1 MNLRRRWPALAAAAA
16 LVLSLAAT
24 TAFAGTATSQ
34 RSDMGS
40 ADVKVAYLVDGLDIP
55 YWDYVYQGAKQV
67 GRSLG
72 LDVVAY
78 DFHHD
83 PAQQVA
89 LTKTAISQGVKG
101 IILSPNSS
109 ASAPAT
115 LKLAAEANIPVVFAF
130 IGTDSGKY
138 ASLITSA
145 DYQQGIAVGNHMKTL
160 LGGSGEVVC
169 ACLDLT
175 RANARLKMNGF
186 KKAIAGSNVKLVQ
199 VEQAKDYS
207 IAESS
212 RFVRNMLTAHP
223 NAKGIFAMFDNSTL
237 GAVAGVKAL
246 GKKPGTD
253 IKIVG
258 LDGSPQ
264 TLAYVKSGL
273 VNAMSVQQAIGGGK
287 AAARTLAKVM
297 KGQKVPHQV
306 NLAEPL
312 VTKANYSKM
321 IGWVQGN
328 VFPKNAK

>member
-1 MNLRRRWPALAAAAA
+1 MNVKRTWPALAAIAA
-16 LVLSLAAT
+16 LVLAVAAS
-24 TAFAGTATSQ
+24 ALAGTATPQ
-34 RSDMGS
+34 RSGS
-40 ADVKVAYLVDGLDIP
+40 SSSGVKVAYLVDGLDIP

-67 GRSLG
+67 GKSLG

-89 LTKTAISQGVKG
+89 QTKIAISQGVKG

-115 LKLAAEANIPVVFAF
+115 LKLAAAAKIPVVFAF
-130 IGTDSGKY
+130 IGADSGTY

-145 DYQQGIAVGNHMKTL
+145 DYQQGIAVGNYMKKL

-175 RANARLKMNGF
+175 RANARLKMSGF
-186 KKAIAGSNVKLVQ
+186 KKAIAGSGVKLVQ

-207 IAESS
+207 IGESS
-212 RFVRNMLTAHP
+212 GFVRNMLTAHP
-223 NAKGIFAMFDNSTL
+223 SVRGIFSMFDNSTL

-253 IKIVG
+253 VKIVG

-264 TLAYVKSGL
+264 TLADVKKGL

-287 AAARTLAKVM
+287 AAARTLAKVL
-297 KGQKVPHQV
+297 KGQKVPRQV
-306 NLAEPL
+306 NLSEPL
-312 VTKANYSKM
+312 VTKANYTKM
-321 IGWVQGN
+321 IGWVQSN
-328 VFPKNAK
+328 VFPRNAK

>member
-1 MNLRRRWPALAAAAA
+1 MTRKRRWSVLGAAVGLILALATTSA
-16 LVLSLAAT
+16 LGGT
-24 TAFAGTATSQ
+24 TSTQ
-34 RSDMGS
+34 RSEASPAGI
-40 ADVKVAYLVDGLDIP
+40 KVAYLVDGLDIP
-55 YWDYVYQGAKQV
+55 YWDYVYRGAKQV
-67 GRSLG
+67 GKQVG
-72 LDVVAY
+72 LDVVPY

-89 LTKTAISQGVKG
+89 ATKTAISQGVKG

-109 ASAPAT
+109 TSAPAT
-115 LKLAAEANIPVVFAF
+115 LKLAAAANIPVVFAF

-145 DYQQGIAVGNHMKTL
+145 DYKQGVAVGNHMKKL

-175 RANARLKMNGF
+175 RANARLKMSGF
-186 KKAIAGSNVKLVQ
+186 KKALAGSGVKLVQ
-199 VEQAKDYS
+199 VQQAKDYS

-212 RFVRNMLTAHP
+212 GFVRNMLTAHP
-223 NAKGIFAMFDNSTL
+223 DAKGVFAMFDNSTL

-246 GKKPGTD
+246 GKTPGRD

-264 TLAYVKSGL
+264 TLAYVKQGQ

-287 AAARTLAKVM
+287 AAARILAKVL
-297 KGQKVPHQV
+297 KGQKVPRQV

-312 VTKANYSKM
+312 VTKANYPTM
-321 IGWVQGN
+321 IGWVRAN
-328 VFPKNAK
+328 VFPANAK